1 MATQAIAGYAHL
13 RVGILGGS
21 FNPAHEGHRH
31 ISLLALKHLALD
43 ELWWLVSPQN
53 PLKSTED
60 MDSFDERFASAKAMA
75 RHPRI
80 RVTDIEARLGT
91 RYTADT
97 LKTIIR
103 YFPQTHFVWIMGADN
118 LHQIDRWKNWRL
130 IFRMVPVAVFD
141 RAPFVWGALASHAAR
156 RFRHYRLQTSRAAQL
171 ARMKPPAWV
180 FFHTQL
186 HPASSTAIRAGRRR
200 LRQLSTV
207 A

>member
-1 MATQAIAGYAHL
+1 LVTQAVADYAHL

-53 PLKSTED
+53 PLKSTDD
-60 MDSFDERFASAKAMA
+60 MDSFDERFASATAMA

-103 YFPQTHFVWIMGADN
+103 RFPQTHFVWIMGADN

-130 IFRMVPVAVFD
+130 IFRIVPVAVFD

-156 RFRHYRLQTSRAAQL
+156 RFRHYRLQTNRAAQL
-171 ARMKPPAWV
+171 ALAKPPAWV

-200 LRQLSTV
+200 VRQLSTV
-207 A
+207 T